1 MSNLFKRVLA
11 MPDAT
16 TCDSG
21 KLPRP
26 ALQSLAL
33 SLSVILIAMM
43 TMVKPAQASGTVAP
57 IVTTSPLTYCLWS
70 SLNPWARPDCGLSSA
85 DAACALVGLPAAPNG
100 GCTGGYYY
108 WTAGATTTSTCPANS
123 IGTPTTDPNTCT
135 CTDPYIPNPTWTNC
149 ILETYTISLTG
160 LGGEVL
166 SGATRQ
172 AYAEVNTSTGSAKS
186 GATVTLTITVVE
198 ADDGHPAGQ
207 HTASHIATLT
217 PTAGTTGADGRLNFT
232 FTAPAAGGTHTITAS
247 CTKCSNQATGTIVVP
262 VDQYTL
268 TLNTPAGDIEPSGTA
283 TGDGN
288 ASKTMSVRMVNQRT
302 GEPKSGAQ
310 VRITLNV
317 QSGSGGHD
325 HDDLRPKGGLTG
337 CAPISN
343 GVYDCITG
351 GNGEAGF
358 TFNATPVSG
367 RHTISAACTNL
378 ICINDSNPNPAT
390 VDVKVAGLETITGSP
405 FYAFIGQVTGRHTDN
420 HYLTPQAEAVLKRM
434 AVSYQFE
441 SRFRVGG
448 VAPLPLHLND
458 ASLVWGGRFDVG
470 GSWGSPHD
478 GHRRGV
484 VIDVRA
490 NDKTGAIPLPI
501 FENFKRM
508 ALRTDGA
515 EAQVHCTVAPG
526 RAPPTCV
533 STIDGSQDSNR
544 HFHILLLG
552 VDQ

>member
-1 MSNLFKRVLA
+1 MSHLFQGATMSNLFKRVLA

-70 SLNPWARPDCGLSSA
+70 SLNPWARPTCGLSSA
-85 DAACALVGLPAAPNG
+85 DAACALVGLPSAPNG

-135 CTDPYIPNPTWTNC
+135 CTDPYIPNPTWTSC

-172 AYAEVNTSTGSAKS
+172 AYAEVKTSTGSAKS
-186 GATVTLTITVVE
+186 GAAVTLTITVVE
-198 ADDGHPAGQ
+198 ADDGHPVGQ

-232 FTAPAAGGTHTITAS
+232 FTAPAAGGTHTIIAS

-283 TGDGN
+283 AGDGN
-288 ASKTMSVRMVNQRT
+288 ASKTMSVRVVNQRT
-302 GEPKSGAQ
+302 GEPKNGAQ

-325 HDDLRPKGGLTG
+325 HNDDLRPKGGLTR
-337 CAPISN
+337 CAPVSN

-358 TFNATPVSG
+358 TFNATQVSG
-367 RHTISAACTNL
+367 THTISAACTNL

-390 VDVKVAGLETITGSP
+390 VDVKVPGLETIPGSP
-405 FYAFIGQVTGRHTDN
+405 FYTFKSPNSDTN
-420 HYLTPQAEAVLKRM
+420 HPNTFFLKPEFSSKVENIATLYYTYTYLQSKQGVIPDFVLTEASLIW
-434 AVSYQFE
+434 
-441 SRFRVGG
+441 GG
-448 VAPLPLHLND
+448 VLDCFLTCADSVP
-458 ASLVWGGRFDVG
+458 WG
-470 GSWGSPHD
+470 PAHIE
-478 GHRRGV
+478 HRRGSV
-484 VIDVRA
+484 VDVRA
-490 NDKTGAIPLPI
+490 NGTAGSIVYLEDFRKAAKFYKVDIGNPHGSGGG
-501 FENFKRM
+501 RHYH
-508 ALRTDGA
+508 LRLNNNAG
-515 EAQVHCTVAPG
+515 E
-526 RAPPTCV
+526 
-533 STIDGSQDSNR
+533 
-544 HFHILLLG
+544 
-552 VDQ
+552 